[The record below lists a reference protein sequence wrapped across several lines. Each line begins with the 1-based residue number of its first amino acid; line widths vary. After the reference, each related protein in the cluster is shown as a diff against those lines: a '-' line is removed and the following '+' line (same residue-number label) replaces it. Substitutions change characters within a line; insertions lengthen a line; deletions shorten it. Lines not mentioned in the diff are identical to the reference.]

1 MGSKELVVEVQEPI
15 AGLRCGLAEDFVEA
29 GLPGGEEGFWAGEDA
44 AKRLEGGGG
53 GEGLCAWPL

>member
-15 AGLRCGLAEDFVEA
+15 AGLRCGLAEDFIEV

-44 AKRLEGGGG
+44 AERLEGGG
-53 GEGLCAWPL
+53 EGR